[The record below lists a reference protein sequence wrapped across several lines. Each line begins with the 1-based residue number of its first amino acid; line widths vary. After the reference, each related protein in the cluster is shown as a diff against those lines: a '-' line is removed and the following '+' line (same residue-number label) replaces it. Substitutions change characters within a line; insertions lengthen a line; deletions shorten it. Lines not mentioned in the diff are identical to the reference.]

1 MPTRLFQPRKRELM
15 NMLREIRE
23 RIALPFVRANT
34 AVMAKQ
40 FYETR
45 KLNASRIETRVGGLA
60 YAKPWPENVS
70 LDDAFNL
77 AIHEALMII
86 REEMR

>member
-1 MPTRLFQPRKRELM
+1 M

-40 FYETR
+40 FHETR
-45 KLNASRIETRVGGLA
+45 KLNADRIERRIGALT
-60 YAKPWPENVS
+60 YAKPWPDNVHP
-70 LDDAFNL
+70 DDAFNL
-77 AIHEALMII
+77 AIHEVLAII
-86 REEMR
+86 KEEMR